1 MEGLMRALRRMIGI
15 GLVGYGYWGPNLAR
29 NFAAHEACRLV
40 GICELKRSR
49 SERAT
54 QHYPQALI
62 TADYQALLNHPDI
75 QAIAI
80 ATPVKTHYPLARAA
94 LLANKDV
101 FLEKPIAETVAE
113 AEELMRLATERGRIL
128 AIDHTYLFT
137 GAVQKIN
144 EIVSSGEL
152 GEVMYFDSVRINLGL
167 FQSDVNV
174 IYDLA
179 PHDLSILCHLFPQDP
194 LTVRALGPC
203 RHLNGTAYLAYLH
216 LEYADG
222 LVAHFHLNWFAPVKI
237 RRILVGGTRKMLV
250 YDDMEPSE
258 KVKVY
263 DKGIVFHNAGVE
275 ELYRVQVDYRTGDM
289 VAPKLLH
296 KEALQSEVE
305 HFCQCVR
312 SRSRPLA
319 DGYEGLR
326 VLRILNAADGS
337 LRDNGARVRLEDR
350 QRRAA

>member
-1 MEGLMRALRRMIGI
+1 MIGI

-29 NFAAHEACRLV
+29 NFSTREDCRLV
-40 GICELKRSR
+40 AICELKKSR
-49 SERAT
+49 SERAAK
-54 QHYPQALI
+54 HYPQALI
-62 TADYQALLNHPDI
+62 TPDYETLLDHPDI

-80 ATPVKTHYPLARAA
+80 ATPVKTHYPLARCA
-94 LLANKDV
+94 LLAGKDV
-101 FLEKPIAETVAE
+101 FLEKPIADKVAE
-113 AEELMRLATERGRIL
+113 AEELLRLATERERIL
-128 AIDHTYLFT
+128 AIDHTYVFT
-137 GAVQKIN
+137 GAVQKIK
-144 EIVSSGEL
+144 EIVRLGEL

-167 FQSDVNV
+167 FQKDVNV

-179 PHDLSILCHLFPQDP
+179 PHDLSILCHLFQQDP

-203 RHLNGTAYLAYLH
+203 RTLGGTAYLAYLH

-258 KVKVY
+258 KVKIY
-263 DKGIVFHNAGVE
+263 DKGIVLHSAGLE
-275 ELYRVQVDYRTGDM
+275 DLYRVQVDYRTGDM

-296 KEALQSEVE
+296 QEALQSEVE

-312 SRSRPLA
+312 TRSQPLA
-319 DGYEGLR
+319 DGKEGLR
-326 VLRILNAADGS
+326 VLRILNAADRS
-337 LRDNGARVRLEDR
+337 LQQGGACVKLEER